1 MLQQQNG
8 HRPGTKISKA
18 AILSIVMCSASVHA
32 DSVLGLYAGADA
44 WRASTA
50 GGFANTTR
58 LSTFEFADATQ
69 PAYFIALEHFI
80 PLLPNV
86 RLQHMSL
93 ATDGQTRLTE
103 TFVFADTAFAAGTAL
118 QASFDVT
125 STDYILYYE
134 IFDNPLFSL
143 DLGVNA
149 KQLNGEISAASGSL
163 QGTQVINEWIPMV
176 YVDSKI
182 ALYATGFDIF
192 ATGSAT
198 RYDGSHLYD
207 VQAGLAYQLLD
218 NALVDMRLKLGYR
231 SLDIQLDDVSS
242 LYADLQFKGVF
253 AGVEIHF

>member
-1 MLQQQNG
+1 MSVV
-8 HRPGTKISKA
+8 I
-18 AILSIVMCSASVHA
+18 CSASAHA
-32 DSVLGLYAGADA
+32 DSVIGLYAGADA
-44 WRASTA
+44 WRASTT

-58 LSTFEFADATQ
+58 LSTFEFADTTQ
-69 PAYFIALEHFI
+69 PGYFIALEHFI
-80 PLLPNV
+80 PLLPNI

-93 ATDGQTRLTE
+93 ATEGQTRLNE
-103 TFVFADTAFAAGTAL
+103 SFVFADTPFAAGSRL

-134 IFDNPLFSL
+134 IFDNPLFSF
-143 DLGVNA
+143 DAGVSA
-149 KQLNGEISAASGSL
+149 KQLKGDISASSGSL
-163 QGTQVINEWIPMV
+163 RGAQTLNEWIPML

-182 ALYATGFDIF
+182 ALFTTGFDLF

-207 VQAGLAYQLLD
+207 VQAGFAYRLMD
-218 NALVDMRLKLGYR
+218 NALVDMRVKLGYR

-253 AGVEIHF
+253 AGVDIHF